1 MDGEEAVVAVV
12 WTGQEHFEFEI
23 FECADEAL
31 VFGFDFCGSREGIW
45 VHGVELDEG
54 VEVGHP
60 LFQRDEGMDFGA
72 EDGDL
77 LNVLLGA
84 LFIVPEIGGAHG
96 LFDVCEIFLECW

>member
-1 MDGEEAVVAVV
+1 
-12 WTGQEHFEFEI
+12 
-23 FECADEAL
+23 
-31 VFGFDFCGSREGIW
+31 
-45 VHGVELDEG
+45 
-54 VEVGHP
+54 
-60 LFQRDEGMDFGA
+60 MDFGA